1 MARQQKKLYA
11 LMGKKKYGFNLPL
24 TETIRI
30 GKREY
35 KIILK
40 EDDKYGTYVL
50 WKNRRY
56 PVEIVLSRQNKFD
69 ILFNYVCYSFTVE
82 TPFSLKRKQ
91 YLNREKVQP
100 EEERILAPMPGKVIE
115 VMVREGDELNRG
127 EPLLILEA
135 MKMQNEINCP
145 VNGIVKSV
153 NVAAEENVV
162 KDYIMLEIR
171 ISQ

>member
-1 MARQQKKLYA
+1 MAKEQKKLFA
-11 LMGKKKYGFNLPL
+11 ISGKKKYNFKLPL
-24 TETIRI
+24 TETIKI

-40 EDDKYGTYVL
+40 EDEKYGTYIL

-56 PVEIVLSRQNKFD
+56 PVEIILSRQNKFE
-69 ILFNYVCYSFTVE
+69 ILFNYVTYSFAIE

-91 YLNREKVQP
+91 FLQKAKGLSADEK
-100 EEERILAPMPGKVIE
+100 IIAPMPGKIIDVL
-115 VMVREGDELNRG
+115 VREGDEISRG

-145 VNGIVKSV
+145 VSGIVSSITV
-153 NVAAEENVV
+153 QPEMNVI
-162 KDYIMLEIR
+162 KDDLMIVIKTA
-171 ISQ
+171 